1 MGIATKSTDPYKN
14 GLANSLVT
22 MLRRLCHLLGCGK
35 AHAELCES
43 MASSAGCGFNNM
55 RRGTVLDK
63 LFAEIIDGALRD
75 RGLLHKVVPPAWL
88 SPEMWITVLLT
99 IVGLYKQTAFREGGR
114 PGTRPDLHRFLTT
127 SRLERR
133 RGGSTAWIRM

>member
-1 MGIATKSTDPYKN
+1 
-14 GLANSLVT
+14 
-22 MLRRLCHLLGCGK
+22 
-35 AHAELCES
+35 

-133 RGGSTAWIRM
+133 RGGSVADCVDKDVRGLPLISVDMDGLQAIAKSSISHLTHQE